1 MTRNPLLSLTLLLSA
16 ALPAQAQLLPPPP
29 VAPNPTPP
37 PGRFNPPPLNLQ
49 ITPDT
54 LGRPLTP
61 TSQFPTPSPQPL
73 PSRISELSPAPFPS
87 GARPYNSA
95 PSAPSPATLRVLAL
109 ISSPVQEQQIRA
121 LFPDAFGTAYQGRRA
136 LQVGRFS
143 DQANAREIAQNLQGL
158 GVKTILVP

>member
-1 MTRNPLLSLTLLLSA
+1 
-16 ALPAQAQLLPPPP
+16 
-29 VAPNPTPP
+29 
-37 PGRFNPPPLNLQ
+37 LNLQ

-54 LGRPLTP
+54 LGQPVAP
-61 TSQFPTPSPQPL
+61 TPL
-73 PSRISELSPAPFPS
+73 PSRAINSFAPLPPGVSEIAPTPFPS

-95 PSAPSPATLRVLAL
+95 PSAPSTATLRVLAL
-109 ISSPVQEQQIRA
+109 VSNPVQEQQIRA
-121 LFPDAFGTAYQGRRA
+121 IFPDAFGTAYEGRRA